1 MRNLTFKAACRNLHE
16 LSRKGKLALLVHA
29 RPDGDCI
36 GSAYATAVLLASV
49 GCHARV
55 VCADPLP
62 ARLRFIAEQAS
73 LETDITLDKL
83 PEDFAPGN
91 VTAVALDIA
100 ASTQLGCLEGKY
112 DIALAFDHHARS
124 TPFCDRYLSADAS
137 ATGEI
142 VWRIAREW
150 IRMGYIDAIP
160 ERVAPAVYAAI
171 SSDTGC
177 FRYSNVTPATHRTA
191 AQLIALIPSH
201 SDIDRLLFETKTPG
215 RLAAEK
221 AALDLLTFA
230 ANGKIAVCSISLDQI
245 SAHNLAGEDLDALI
259 DIARSVAG
267 VEVAFSIR
275 EETESSYR
283 VSARSNSNAD
293 VSSLCAYFGGGGHV
307 KAAGCTVN
315 ADSIEKA
322 REIILER
329 AERLIS

>member
-1 MRNLTFKAACRNLHE
+1 MRNLTFKAACRSLYD
-16 LSRKGKLALLVHA
+16 LSRRGKLALLVHA

-36 GSAYATAVLLASV
+36 GSGYATALLLASV
-49 GCHARV
+49 GCRARV

-62 ARLRFIAEQAS
+62 ARLHFIAESAG
-73 LETDITLDKL
+73 LDTDITVDKL
-83 PEDFAPGN
+83 PEDYLPGN

-100 ASTQLGCLEGKY
+100 APTQLGCLEDKY

-124 TPFCDRYLSADAS
+124 TPFCDRYLSPEAS

-150 IRMGYIDAIP
+150 IRMGYIDAVP
-160 ERVAPAVYAAI
+160 SALAPAVYAAI

-191 AQLIALIPSH
+191 AQLISMIPSH

-221 AALDLLTFA
+221 AALELLTFA
-230 ANGKIAVCSISLDQI
+230 SGGKIAVCSITLEQI
-245 SAHNLAGEDLDALI
+245 SSHGLANEDLDALI

-267 VEVAFSIR
+267 VEIAFSIR
-275 EETESSYR
+275 EEHGGGYR

-293 VSSLCAYFGGGGHV
+293 VSSLCAHFGGGGHV
-307 KAAGCTVN
+307 KAAGCTIN
-315 ADSIEKA
+315 ADTIETAKKVL
-322 REIILER
+322 IER
-329 AERLIS
+329 AERLVS

>member
-1 MRNLTFKAACRNLHE
+1 MRNLTFKAACRNLYE
-16 LSRKGKLALLVHA
+16 LSRRGKLALLVHA

-36 GSAYATAVLLASV
+36 GSAYATAVLLEAI
-49 GCHARV
+49 GCRAHV

-62 ARLRFIAEQAS
+62 ARLRFIAENAKQDGS
-73 LETDITLDKL
+73 ITLDTI
-83 PEDFAPGN
+83 PEEFQPGK

-112 DIALAFDHHARS
+112 DIALSFDHHARS
-124 TPFCDRYLSADAS
+124 TAFSDRYLSADAS

-150 IRMGYIDAIP
+150 MRMGYIDAIP
-160 ERVAPAVYAAI
+160 EGVAPAIYAAI

-201 SDIDRLLFETKTPG
+201 ADIDRLLFETKTPG

-230 ANGKIAVCSISLDQI
+230 ASGKIAVCSISLEQI

-267 VEVAFSIR
+267 VEIAFSIR
-275 EETESSYR
+275 EEAKNHFR
-283 VSARSNSNAD
+283 ISARSNSTAD
-293 VSSLCAYFGGGGHV
+293 VSALCAHFGGGGHV
-307 KAAGCTVN
+307 KAAGCTISAN
-315 ADSIEKA
+315 TIERA
-322 REIILER
+322 RELLIER
-329 AERLIS
+329 AEKLIS

>member
-1 MRNLTFKAACRNLHE
+1 MRNLTFKAACRSLYE
-16 LSRKGKLALLVHA
+16 LSRRGKLALLVHA

-36 GSAYATAVLLASV
+36 GSAYATAVLLAAV
-49 GCHARV
+49 GCHARI

-62 ARLRFIAEQAS
+62 ARLRFIAEHACR
-73 LETDITLDKL
+73 ETDITLDKL
-83 PEDFAPGN
+83 PEDFAPGK

-100 ASTQLGCLEGKY
+100 APTQLGCLEGKY
-112 DIALAFDHHARS
+112 DIALSFDHHARS

-150 IRMGYIDAIP
+150 IRMGYIDSIP
-160 ERVAPAVYAAI
+160 SAVAPAIYAAI

-245 SAHNLAGEDLDALI
+245 SAHNLASEDLDALI

-315 ADSIEKA
+315 AESIEMAK
-322 REIILER
+322 EIILER
-329 AERLIS
+329 AERLVS

>member
-1 MRNLTFKAACRNLHE
+1 MRNLTFKAACRNLYE
-16 LSRKGKLALLVHA
+16 LSRRGKLALLVHA

-36 GSAYATAVLLASV
+36 GSAYATAVLLAAV

-62 ARLRFIAEQAS
+62 ARLRFIAEQVG
-73 LETDITLDKL
+73 LETEITLDKL

-100 ASTQLGCLEGKY
+100 ASTQLGHLEGKY
-112 DIALAFDHHARS
+112 NIALSFDHHARS
-124 TPFCDRYLSADAS
+124 NAFCDRYLSAEAS

-221 AALDLLTFA
+221 AALDLLTFS

-245 SAHNLAGEDLDALI
+245 SSHHLASEDLDALI

-275 EETESSYR
+275 EEAESSYR

-293 VSSLCAYFGGGGHV
+293 VSSLCAHFGGGGHV

-315 ADSIEKA
+315 ADSLEKA
-322 REIILER
+322 KEIILER

>member
-1 MRNLTFKAACRNLHE
+1 MRNLTFKAACRNLYE
-16 LSRKGKLALLVHA
+16 LSRRGKLALLVHA

-36 GSAYATAVLLASV
+36 GSAYATAVLLEAV
-49 GCHARV
+49 GCNARV

-62 ARLRFIAEQAS
+62 ARLRFIAESAGLDS
-73 LETDITLDKL
+73 EITIDKI
-83 PEDFAPGN
+83 PEDFTPGN

-100 ASTQLGCLEGKY
+100 AATQLGNLEGKY
-112 DIALAFDHHARS
+112 NIALSFDHHARS
-124 TPFCDRYLSADAS
+124 TPFCDRYLSPEAS

-150 IRMGYIDAIP
+150 MRMGYLDSIP
-160 ERVAPAVYAAI
+160 ERVAPAIYAAI

-177 FRYSNVTPATHRTA
+177 FRYSNVTPSTHRTA

-201 SDIDRLLFETKTPG
+201 ADIDRLLFETKTPG

-221 AALDLLTFA
+221 AALDLLSFA
-230 ANGKIAVCSISLDQI
+230 ANGKIAVCSISLEQI
-245 SAHNLAGEDLDALI
+245 SAHNLASEDLDALI

-275 EETESSYR
+275 EESEKSYR
-283 VSARSNSNAD
+283 VSARSNSSID
-293 VSSLCAYFGGGGHV
+293 VSALCAYFGGGGHV

-315 ADSIEKA
+315 APTLDKA
-322 REIILER
+322 RSIIVEK